1 MRRIILTLLAAA
13 MAAGAVADTYTVYS
27 ASRFVNLLRKG
38 AKALE
43 VKRGMTVHDHD
54 IVEVP
59 SGGILKIEHTGNHE
73 IYSSTCSGRMRVS
86 DLARNAREL
95 AADNRRNVGRKFN
108 GQNFQ
113 AKAKSMTVFVKKG
126 VVRRDSDSLEE
137 AAERTSSVEMDTTVN
152 DIWTDSAL
160 LGHIIA
166 SKIIRGDSLLTSSTP
181 IEVKG
186 GRDTEGAGLY
196 MEVTNPLECPIY
208 VNVVKV
214 AKCDDGLNFARISR
228 IGQPVCCYV
237 MLPGQVLM
245 RKNLA
250 PVDSGERHIV
260 VISPYL
266 YDIDT
271 LVEQMN
277 ISFENP
283 EGAEDFSDIPI
294 FATEL

>member
-1 MRRIILTLLAAA
+1 MRRIILTVLAAA
-13 MAAGAVADTYTVYS
+13 LAAAAPAYTYKVHS
-27 ASRFVNLLRKG
+27 ASRFVNLIRKG
-38 AKALE
+38 ATALE
-43 VKRGMTVHDHD
+43 VKRGMTVQGHD

-73 IYSSTCSGRMRVS
+73 IYSSTRSGRIRVS
-86 DLARNAREL
+86 DLAREARQL
-95 AADNRRNVGRKFN
+95 AADNGRNVGSKFS
-108 GQNFQ
+108 GKNFQ
-113 AKAKSMTVFVKKG
+113 SKAKSMTVFVKKG
-126 VVRRDSDSLEE
+126 VVRRDTDTLEE
-137 AAERTSSVEMDTTVN
+137 TAGHASSAEMDSTVN

-160 LGHIIA
+160 LGHILA

-186 GRDTEGAGLY
+186 IRDTAGTGLG

-214 AKCDDGLNFARISR
+214 AKGDDGLHYARISK

-237 MLPGQVLM
+237 MLPGQVLA

-250 PVDSGERHIV
+250 PVDADEHHIV

-277 ISFENP
+277 VSFENP
-283 EGAEDFSDIPI
+283 ESAEDFSEIPI

>member
-1 MRRIILTLLAAA
+1 MRRIILTILAAA
-13 MAAGAVADTYTVYS
+13 IATAAMADTYKVHS
-27 ASRFVNLLRKG
+27 ASRFVNLIRKG

-43 VKRGMTVHDHD
+43 VKRGMTVQGHDV
-54 IVEVP
+54 VEVP

-73 IYSSTCSGRMRVS
+73 IYSSTRPGRMSVA
-86 DLARNAREL
+86 DLAAEAKQL
-95 AADNRRNVGRKFN
+95 AADNGRNVGRKFS

-113 AKAKSMTVFVKKG
+113 NKAKSMTVFVKKG
-126 VVRRDSDSLEE
+126 VVRRDTDSLED
-137 AAERTSSVEMDTTVN
+137 AAGHASSTEMDSTVN

-160 LGHIIA
+160 LGHILA
-166 SKIIRGDSLLTSSTP
+166 SKIIRGDSLLTSATP

-186 GRDTEGAGLY
+186 VRDTEGTGLA

-214 AKCDDGLNFARISR
+214 AKGDDGLNYARISK

-237 MLPGQVLM
+237 MLPGQVLV
-245 RKNLA
+245 RKNFA
-250 PVDSGERHIV
+250 PVGSDERHIV

-271 LVEQMN
+271 LVEEMN
-277 ISFENP
+277 FSFENP
-283 EGAEDFSDIPI
+283 EGTEDFSDVPI